1 MDGESGSRVKGISCD
16 AIFPS
21 LRLCNSFSPG
31 WSKGTGPGS
40 KQTFSEKNPWCKN
53 PYPLAC
59 QEHLGLTTPT
69 FDFFYRVLTLCL
81 SWWNPPVTLIL
92 LAVTPW
98 EHIISALWR
107 EGINISLESN
117 NELPNKLLLKNVV
130 YVIIN
135 DKTACLLKSNQ
146 KINQKPHPESLS
158 MRLIAFSFSSVF
170 RAP

>member
-1 MDGESGSRVKGISCD
+1 M
-16 AIFPS
+16 
-21 LRLCNSFSPG
+21 
-31 WSKGTGPGS
+31 
-40 KQTFSEKNPWCKN
+40 
-53 PYPLAC
+53 
-59 QEHLGLTTPT
+59 
-69 FDFFYRVLTLCL
+69 
-81 SWWNPPVTLIL
+81 TLIL